1 MHHSTRSRLLTTFA
15 GAFSALLA
23 SSAQAGSIQQKP
35 CSTDTYFSQYA
46 TGLKSAWDDEER
58 AKLWFKD
65 GCLTIGSQVKLI
77 GFGYS
82 QSNAYCHSTPEGRIL
97 PRTDTVFGTDPY
109 GKACDPGADAVTLG
123 VPSGYRDVPL
133 FPATIPFNHAS
144 DGDTMPNAFGLSF
157 NIPVDANG
165 IATSPT
171 GTLSVTVKW
180 DDYSRN
186 KVIVVMYPLRRA
198 DMVTLKRTTTY
209 GMGYVF
215 GLKNNISVDYTPPS
229 SEGPGLYT
237 ASYTTR
243 YNMVYDAKDILT
255 ESLGAGYIEELLEP
269 INKYNGTSRTS
280 SPPPTAFED
289 LRTPGQ
295 YFFGVLNLA
304 KPVSAVPASASATRF
319 PSSSLYS
326 QISAADTNAA
336 SLAGLNT
343 SKLARQY
350 IPVGDCTSKSAL
362 TLRPDVLRS
371 KLDAAISAHRTLNLN
386 GTSAVWQDFRAGK
399 QEVEMPKLQS
409 TTSTES
415 PSFSW
420 LKQTLT
426 PGGSYVTHISPD
438 TGLGWTGSVAPDS
451 VTPPVMLAVAPL
463 ESFFAKDA
471 DADDPDPERSIASF
485 SNRFGLSHAYLIN
498 RLSLDGIADKTLSMQ
513 PYAGYY
519 VPGSNTAGKPLMWH
533 WGSSDRRFTDKGWA
547 GDCWYDRLLG
557 AATKAIN
564 DTQTLSG
571 VEPGYYLVRV
581 VGVRYHRN
589 SKINHH
595 DREDYGMGQTYFVVR
610 LGVATSE
617 PPPPPP
623 PPPKGIRE
631 FAFAN
636 VSTANGAALGPDKL
650 FTYDATTK
658 KFVPTAVARQE
669 ALKNGDFRE
678 RVTFDGPMTPE
689 EAANWDVQNSA
700 NFCYELV
707 KETDAE
713 NGGGTG
719 TGETGGTGGN
729 GGGTTGGG
737 GGGRGN

>member
-15 GAFSALLA
+15 GAFSALMLA
-23 SSAQAGSIQQKP
+23 SSAQAGSLQQKP
-35 CSTDTYFSQYA
+35 GSNRWPPDTYVSQYA
-46 TGLKSAWDDEER
+46 TGLLSDWDDEER
-58 AKLWFKD
+58 AKLWMAN
-65 GCLTIGSQVKLI
+65 GCLTIGSQVKFC
-77 GFGYS
+77 GFGYP
-82 QSNAYCHSTPEGRIL
+82 QSNVYCHSAPADLWGRVL

-109 GKACDPGADAVTLG
+109 GRACDPGADAVTVG
-123 VPSGYRDVPL
+123 VPSDYRDVPL
-133 FPATIPFNHAS
+133 FPATIPFNHDS
-144 DGDTMPNAFGLSF
+144 DGYTLPNAFGISF

-171 GTLSVTVKW
+171 GTLSVTVNW

-186 KVIVVMYPLRRA
+186 KAIVVMYPLRRA

-209 GMGYVF
+209 GVGYVF
-215 GLKNNISVDYTPPS
+215 GLKNDIDVDYTPPTPPS
-229 SEGPGLYT
+229 SEGPGSAGGYT
-237 ASYTTR
+237 VSYTTR
-243 YNMVYDAKDILT
+243 YNMVYDAPDILT
-255 ESLGAGYIEELLEP
+255 ESLGAGYIDELLEP
-269 INKYNGTSRTS
+269 INKYNAS
-280 SPPPTAFED
+280 SPMAFED
-289 LRTPGQ
+289 LRTTPGE
-295 YFFGVLNLA
+295 YFLGVLNLN
-304 KPVSAVPASASATRF
+304 KPVSTVPASASAPRF
-319 PSSSLYS
+319 SSSSLYS

-336 SLAGLNT
+336 LLAGLNT
-343 SKLARQY
+343 RKLARQY
-350 IPVGDCTSKSAL
+350 IPVGDCTSNSAL

-386 GTSAVWQDFRAGK
+386 GDSVVWQDFRAGK
-399 QEVEMPKLQS
+399 QEIEMPKLKS
-409 TTSTES
+409 TTSTDVD
-415 PSFSW
+415 W

-426 PGGSYVTHISPD
+426 PGGSYVTHIEPE
-438 TGLGWTGSVAPDS
+438 TGIGCTRSVAPDS
-451 VTPPVMLAVAPL
+451 VTPPVMLAATPL
-463 ESFFAKDA
+463 DEVSFLAKDA
-471 DADDPDPERSIASF
+471 DPEDPKDPYASF

-498 RLSLDGIADKTLSMQ
+498 RLSLGGMKDSTLSMQ
-513 PYAGYY
+513 PYKGFL

-533 WGSSDRRFTDKGWA
+533 WGSSDNRINKKGWPTPPP
-547 GDCWYDRLLG
+547 GSTNLCCWYDRLLG
-557 AATKAIN
+557 MN
-564 DTQTLSG
+564 GDQGHHTQTLSG

-581 VGVRYHRN
+581 VGVRYHHSGGRA
-589 SKINHH
+589 
-595 DREDYGMGQTYFVVR
+595 DYGMGQTYFVVR

-617 PPPPPP
+617 PTIPP

-636 VSTANGAALGPDKL
+636 VSTANGAALGADKL

-713 NGGGTG
+713 NPTNP
-719 TGETGGTGGN
+719 TNPTNPPVVVQE
-729 GGGTTGGG
+729 
-737 GGGRGN
+737 

>member
-15 GAFSALLA
+15 GAFSALMLA
-23 SSAQAGSIQQKP
+23 SSAQAGSNQQKP
-35 CSTDTYFSQYA
+35 RSTDTYVSQYA
-46 TGLKSAWDDEER
+46 TGLMSTFDDAQKAKDWYAAGTLKIEGQ
-58 AKLWFKD
+58 AKLV
-65 GCLTIGSQVKLI
+65 GIG
-77 GFGYS
+77 YD
-82 QSNAYCHSTPEGRIL
+82 QSKAYCHSAPANLWGRIL
-97 PRTDTVFGTDPY
+97 PLTDTVFGTDPY
-109 GKACDPGADAVTLG
+109 GKVCDPAGGADAVTLG

-133 FPATIPFNHAS
+133 FPATIPFNYKFDV
-144 DGDTMPNAFGLSF
+144 DGQAPDAPNGIGINYS
-157 NIPVDANG
+157 IPVDSAG

-171 GTLSVTVKW
+171 GTLRVSVNW
-180 DDYSRN
+180 DDYKKRN

-209 GMGYVF
+209 GVGYVF

-229 SEGPGLYT
+229 SEGPGLYSVT
-237 ASYTTR
+237 YTTR
-243 YNMVYDAKDILT
+243 YNMVYDDEDILT
-255 ESLGAGYIEELLEP
+255 ESLGAGYIDELLEP
-269 INKYNGTSRTS
+269 INEYNAS
-280 SPPPTAFED
+280 SPTAFED

-295 YFFGVLNLA
+295 YFFGVLNLN
-304 KPVSAVPASASATRF
+304 KPVSTTRF

-326 QISAADTNAA
+326 QVSAADTNAA

-350 IPVGDCTSKSAL
+350 IPVGDCTSSSAL

-386 GTSAVWQDFRAGK
+386 GDSVVWQDFRAGK
-399 QEVEMPKLQS
+399 LEIEMPKIQTWTS
-409 TTSTES
+409 TTS
-415 PSFSW
+415 PDVPW

-426 PGGSYVTHISPD
+426 PGGSYVTHVSPD
-438 TGLGWTGSVAPDS
+438 TGIGWTRSVAPDS

-463 ESFFAKDA
+463 ESFLAP
-471 DADDPDPERSIASF
+471 DADDPDPDQPGKYRISTF

-498 RLSLDGIADKTLSMQ
+498 RLSLGGMEDSTLSMQ
-513 PYAGYY
+513 PYKGFL
-519 VPGSNTAGKPLMWH
+519 VPGSTTSGTALMWH
-533 WGSSDRRFTDKGWA
+533 WGSDDKRFPTEGWT
-547 GDCWYDRLLG
+547 GSCWYDRLLSSRG
-557 AATKAIN
+557 NQGSNNNNHEQVA
-564 DTQTLSG
+564 SG
-571 VEPGYYLVRV
+571 VEPGYYLVRLV
-581 VGVRYHRN
+581 YLRWNLRGGSE
-589 SKINHH
+589 SK
-595 DREDYGMGQTYFVVR
+595 YSLGQTYFVVR

-658 KFVPTAVARQE
+658 KFVPTAVARSE

-713 NGGGTG
+713 TG
-719 TGETGGTGGN
+719 TGGTNNGGTNN
-729 GGGTTGGG
+729 GGTEL
-737 GGGRGN
+737 